1 MISEHFLINLLI
13 NLIIIII
20 TLLIFESKFLE
31 FFLFYQINILVRFYE
46 NLIIFIER
54 LLIVFLEFINKIY
67 YMAQELEL
75 LFLSSHKSIK

>member
-46 NLIIFIER
+46 NLIVFIER
-54 LLIVFLEFINKIY
+54 LLIVFIEFINKINN
-67 YMAQELEL
+67 MAQELEL
-75 LFLSSHKSIK
+75 LFLFSHKSIK